1 MKRVFLI
8 AVLVLVVAFCFGQFA
23 LAADNHHFAA
33 KRIPIPHAASRVHAN
48 ASPAAGLY
56 PEWAWFSGT
65 PYQYYAVPQN
75 SDQTDVWPCFG
86 GGTADSNPNCP
97 VIGDPS
103 QPNYGL
109 EVGDPF
115 YAWPLKISGNDFCDG
130 NAADDAPCGQ
140 VLGWFEDWNY
150 TDATDDYLY
159 IFTAQQGTSYIADTG
174 TLDFGPISGSGPF
187 SETIINDT
195 AFGTAGTP
203 TGPNN
208 GQCLASFNY
217 PLTSP
222 AFPVA
227 DGIYGV
233 QANKTCVEPVAGAA
247 TLTVINE
254 LGTPKY
260 TKVTKAA
267 TCGAVPTPC
276 YTVKWTVAAKN
287 KTTQKFTIWLY

>member
-1 MKRVFLI
+1 MKRIFQI
-8 AVLVLVVAFCFGQFA
+8 AVLVLVVAFCFGQMA
-23 LAADNHHFAA
+23 LAAEHHFVA
-33 KRIPIPHAASRVHAN
+33 KQMPIPDAENRIHSNAA
-48 ASPAAGLY
+48 PAVGLH
-56 PEWAWFSGT
+56 PEWAWFSGS
-65 PYQYYAVPQN
+65 PYQYYATPAN
-75 SDQTDVWPCFG
+75 GDGSPIWPCFG
-86 GGTADSNPNCP
+86 GGTAGNPDCP
-97 VIGDPS
+97 TIGSPA

-115 YAWPLKISGNDFCDG
+115 YGWPLKISGNDFCDG
-130 NAADDAPCGQ
+130 NALTDLPCGQ

-159 IFTAQQGTSYIADTG
+159 IFTAQQGTAYIADTG
-174 TLDFGPISGSGPF
+174 TLDFGPISSTGPF
-187 SETIINDT
+187 SETILNDT
-195 AFGTAGTP
+195 NFGTAGTP

-222 AFPVA
+222 AFPTSL
-227 DGIYGV
+227 GIYGV
-233 QANKTCVEPVAGAA
+233 QAGKTCVEPVAGAA

-260 TKVTKAA
+260 TKSTSA
-267 TCGAVPTPC
+267 TVCAPAGGPPC

-287 KTTQKFTIWLY
+287 KTTQKFIIWLY